1 MVKEVRRNTIPGAQ
15 YNLEKETSTNGTK
28 KIAESDESKL
38 GQLLVCSAYSASSL
52 ACPWAHQFGNRSHTN

>member
-15 YNLEKETSTNGTK
+15 YNLEKETSTNGK

-38 GQLLVCSAYSASSL
+38 GQLLVCSVYSASSL
-52 ACPWAHQFGNRSHTN
+52 ACPWAHQFGNCSHTD